1 MSWQLLVALALG
13 LFAIR
18 FTGLLAPAG
27 SDLPPTVRTLAET
40 MPLAIVA
47 ALVFVQVLTADG
59 SIAFDLRA
67 VGVAL
72 AIILA
77 ALRAPLALVVVA
89 SVVVTSLL
97 RLLVG

>member
-27 SDLPPTVRTLAET
+27 PDLPPAVRTLAET

-47 ALVFVQVLTADG
+47 ALVFVQVLTVDS
-59 SIAFDLRA
+59 SIAVDLRA

-72 AIILA
+72 AIVLA